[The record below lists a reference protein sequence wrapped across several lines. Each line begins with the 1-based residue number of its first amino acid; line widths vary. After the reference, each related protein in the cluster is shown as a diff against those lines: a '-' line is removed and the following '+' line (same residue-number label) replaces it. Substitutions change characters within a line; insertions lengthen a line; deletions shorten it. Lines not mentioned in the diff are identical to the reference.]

1 MSNRLSFE
9 GEMRALSPY
18 ERAREIMEMIGRERR
33 VHTSELARRFGVSMV
48 TARHDLDLLAGQGLL
63 VRTRG
68 AALAPGGPGAEAEF
82 DVRLRKQ
89 QPEKRGIAALAARL
103 VGDGDV
109 VALDASTSAYYL
121 GLELTDRRELVVL
134 TNGLRVAAVFMTAPQ
149 VTVILTGG
157 VLRWPAVSTVG
168 ELGEAVLRKT
178 RIGRAFFGAR
188 AVDSEQGLLD
198 LNPEEVRL
206 KKAMVAASREVIG
219 LVDHTKWSASALMAF
234 AGPDLVTCLITDTQ
248 TPEDRLAAW
257 RNKGIEVLTAEV
269 RPTPI
274 LPGQGGGG

>member
-1 MSNRLSFE
+1 
-9 GEMRALSPY
+9 
-18 ERAREIMEMIGRERR
+18 
-33 VHTSELARRFGVSMV
+33 
-48 TARHDLDLLAGQGLL
+48 
-63 VRTRG
+63 
-68 AALAPGGPGAEAEF
+68 
-82 DVRLRKQ
+82 
-89 QPEKRGIAALAARL
+89 
-103 VGDGDV
+103 
-109 VALDASTSAYYL
+109 
-121 GLELTDRRELVVL
+121 
-134 TNGLRVAAVFMTAPQ
+134 MTAPQ